1 MAQEWRFCL
10 SDVAL
15 QRYDSAD
22 FEKNAFSLRRE
33 LYTVTRD
40 GFELRKAAHVFSS
53 WRVGLGC
60 GEDQHVWDGLYLKD
74 PCLFGTFLESQNY
87 RKKLIL

>member
-1 MAQEWRFCL
+1 MTPL
-10 SDVAL
+10 IL
-15 QRYDSAD
+15 K
-22 FEKNAFSLRRE
+22 KNAFSLRRE

-40 GFELRKAAHVFSS
+40 GFELRKAAHVFCS

-74 PCLFGTFLESQNY
+74 PCLFGTFLDKITEKSLFY
-87 RKKLIL
+87 EGEIVFIEKITS